1 MDLRTERT
9 KKCIINAF
17 IELRSKKPIEKITV
31 KELSE
36 AALVHKATF
45 YNHYQDIYDLSEQL
59 ENELIET
66 VLNNI
71 ECPDNM
77 INNPQQTTR
86 SLSVAMQSQS
96 ELIKILFSGSREGVF
111 IQKLNKQLKELL
123 YKQFPQFKDNLEFDV
138 ALSFLI
144 QGSYYTVS
152 NYSNKDYSK
161 VLDILGNISETL
173 MDKFK

>member
-1 MDLRTERT
+1 MDLRVERT
-9 KKCIINAF
+9 KKCIINSF
-17 IELRSKKPIEKITV
+17 IELRAKKPIEKITV

-45 YNHYQDIYDLSEQL
+45 YNHYQDIYDLSEHL

-66 VLNNI
+66 VLNNV
-71 ECPDNM
+71 ERFDN
-77 INNPQQTTR
+77 IITFPQQTTQ
-86 SLSVAMQSQS
+86 SMSIAMQSQS

-111 IQKLNKQLKELL
+111 IQKLNTKLKERL
-123 YKQFPQFKDNLEFDV
+123 YKEFPQFRSNLEFDV
-138 ALSFLI
+138 VLSLLI

-152 NYSNKDYSK
+152 NYSSKDYSK

-173 MDKFK
+173 MAKF